1 MDGKIAQWIIWWWL
15 VHPSIHGRLN
25 AVLVEDSVNGE
36 AEHVIEHPWDKNLE
50 QVRGFLNTWIG
61 IDLNQ
66 VALQILIDNEV
77 VTDQLEGVLAELQLA
92 LHSLK
97 GLND

>member
-1 MDGKIAQWIIWWWL
+1 M
-15 VHPSIHGRLN
+15 HPSIHGRLN

-36 AEHVIEHPWDKNLE
+36 AEHVIEHSRDKNLE

-61 IDLNQ
+61 VDLNQ

-77 VTDQLEGVLAELQLA
+77 VTDQLEGVLAELQLP
-92 LHSLK
+92 LDSLK

>member
-1 MDGKIAQWIIWWWL
+1 M
-15 VHPSIHGRLN
+15 HPSIHGRLN
-25 AVLVEDSVNGE
+25 AVLVEDSINGE
-36 AEHVIEHPWDKNLE
+36 AEHVIEHSRDKNLE
-50 QVRGFLNTWIG
+50 QVRGFLNTRIG

-92 LHSLK
+92 LDSLK

>member
-1 MDGKIAQWIIWWWL
+1 M
-15 VHPSIHGRLN
+15 HPSIHGWLH
-25 AVLVEDSVNGE
+25 AILVEYSVNGE
-36 AEHVIEHPWDKNLE
+36 AEHVVEHSWDENLE
-50 QVRGFLNTWIG
+50 QVRGFLYARIRV
-61 IDLNQ
+61 DLNQ

-77 VTDQLEGVLAELQLA
+77 IADQLEGVLTELQLA